1 MVHAEGAVYPPSMV
15 LRSDGLWISL
25 CSACANHRGR
35 SGRSGSED
43 DHSLAN
49 DNLVTWRDAVDHIL
63 RRWGHVRTQ
72 RIALSTRG
80 EGIETAG
87 GARGV
92 VHRLQSR
99 SNSEAGKR
107 SMISTRRLCH
117 FFQPEVNISWGSA
130 E

>member
-1 MVHAEGAVYPPSMV
+1 MV
-15 LRSDGLWISL
+15 LRSDALWISL
-25 CSACANHRGR
+25 CSVCANHRGR
-35 SGRSGSED
+35 SGRSGSGE
-43 DHSLAN
+43 DHSLVS
-49 DNLVTWRDAVDHIL
+49 DNLVTWRDGVGHIL

-72 RIALSTRG
+72 RIALSKKG

-99 SNSEAGKR
+99 NNFEAGKR

-117 FFQPEVNISWGSA
+117 FPARSEYFVGFD
-130 E
+130 